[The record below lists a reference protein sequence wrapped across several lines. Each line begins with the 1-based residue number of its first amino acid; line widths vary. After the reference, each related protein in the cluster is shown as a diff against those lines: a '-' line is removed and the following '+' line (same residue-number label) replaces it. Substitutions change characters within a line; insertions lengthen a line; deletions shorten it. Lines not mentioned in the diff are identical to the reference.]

1 MSINHKYNDNQYIDS
16 SKDDISNI
24 IEECKSTLSDNLKRF
39 MSEKHLSQSALSK
52 LSIDS
57 GYSISQGTISDILN
71 GKANPG
77 LSHVVAL
84 SSILNVSVND
94 LLSPL
99 PNDEHDKPASST
111 KAFPLGDGFIKDP
124 SSTYMKPYL
133 GDFNV
138 VFFKTSGNA
147 ENEEKLVYGLLKL
160 GNCEDKTKTAE
171 LRIFLNDRKTEYKT
185 YTGYFY
191 ISPDINTAYIF
202 FLSDRYHEISLI
214 TFHYIYS
221 HNEKINIIV
230 AAALTTASGSNRYPT
245 MHRMIFSRMP
255 FSPEI
260 LAPLKGQLRMNDMN
274 IYLTREQIIYLCN
287 ETDISSTLKRS
298 LHRVLCL
305 EKYKC
310 VCIPENALKVEN
322 EIENERN
329 ISIIRSQSKAQ
340 KYNKIGSQ
348 TNDTVFHLLDKNQN
362 NPK

>member
-1 MSINHKYNDNQYIDS
+1 MIIMIDIINNNVCDIILQY
-16 SKDDISNI
+16 KDVLASNLLYI
-24 IEECKSTLSDNLKRF
+24 MRK
-39 MSEKHLSQSALSK
+39 KHLSQSALSK

-57 GYSISQGTISDILN
+57 GYSISQGTISEILHR
-71 GKANPG
+71 KANPG
-77 LSHVVAL
+77 LSQIVAL
-84 SSILNVSVND
+84 AAILNVSVND

-99 PNDEHDKPASST
+99 PDDDERDKPVSST
-111 KAFPLGDGFIKDP
+111 ETFPLGDGFIKDP
-124 SSTYMKPYL
+124 SSTYMTPYL

-147 ENEEKLVYGLLKL
+147 ENEEILVYGLLKL
-160 GNCEDKTKTAE
+160 GNCEGKTKTAE
-171 LRIFLNDRKTEYKT
+171 LRIFLNDQKTKYKT

-191 ISPDINTAYIF
+191 ISPNISTAYIF

>member
-1 MSINHKYNDNQYIDS
+1 MAIMPDVINNQNTNELILQY
-16 SKDDISNI
+16 K
-24 IEECKSTLSDNLKRF
+24 KALSDNLKNI
-39 MSEKHLSQSALSK
+39 MKKNHLSQSALAR
-52 LSIDS
+52 LSADS
-57 GYSISQGTISDILN
+57 GYSVSQGTISEMIH

-77 LSHVVAL
+77 LSQIVAL
-84 SSILNVSVND
+84 AAILNVSVND

-99 PNDEHDKPASST
+99 PDNDEHDKPASSAET
-111 KAFPLGDGFIKDP
+111 FPLGDGFIKDP

-171 LRIFLNDRKTEYKT
+171 LRIFLNDQKTEYKT

-348 TNDTVFHLLDKNQN
+348 TNDTVFHLLNRNQN
-362 NPK
+362 NPQ

>member
-1 MSINHKYNDNQYIDS
+1 MIDIINNNVCDIILQY
-16 SKDDISNI
+16 KDVLASNLLYI
-24 IEECKSTLSDNLKRF
+24 MRKKN
-39 MSEKHLSQSALSK
+39 LSQSALSK

-57 GYSISQGTISDILN
+57 GYSISQGTISEILHRR
-71 GKANPG
+71 ANPG
-77 LSHVVAL
+77 LSQIVAL
-84 SSILNVSVND
+84 AATLNVSVND

-99 PNDEHDKPASST
+99 PDDDESDKPASST
-111 KAFPLGDGFIKDP
+111 ETFPLGDSFIKDP
-124 SSTYMKPYL
+124 SCTCMKPYL

-171 LRIFLNDRKTEYKT
+171 LRIFLNDQKTKYKT

-191 ISPDINTAYIF
+191 ISPVISTAYIF

-298 LHRVLCL
+298 LHRVLSL
-305 EKYKC
+305 EQYKC